1 EVAGRIPEAHLWRQ
15 GDREVLEGHSK
26 LNFEEPQ
33 YQADGTTKMVLASKI
48 PMKDK
53 SGNIIGILGIYTDI
67 SDRKLAEQREKK
79 AIEETIEA
87 KKQNEIMQNQVH
99 LFKQLSGTVAHEL
112 FTPLRG
118 VKAGFN
124 FITKQVAKLTE
135 AYQEGLSAGILKEK
149 ISEKA
154 MRNLDKSLSNITKE
168 IDYSFLFI
176 EMLLANIRSEKF
188 TGEPLKNC
196 FIADAVDEALMRYP
210 LNDTQKQKISTNL
223 AYNFIYAGSQ
233 QLLIHVLFNLLK
245 NALYYVAK
253 ARKGEITLW
262 TVEKEKVNEL
272 HFKDTGE
279 GISAEVLPHIFEQFF
294 SKTLHGTG
302 VGLTYCNMVMQS
314 FGGSIDCQSIEGE
327 YTEFILKFPK
337 VTA

>member
-1 EVAGRIPEAHLWRQ
+1 MLWKDINSIYLGCNNLFAKAAGFTSAEKIVGKTDYDLAWGKTEADLFRQ

-53 SGNIIGILGIYTDI
+53 HGNIIGILGIYTDI

-87 KKQNEIMQNQVH
+87 KKQIIAHMEKKVH

-124 FITKQVAKLTE
+124 FIKKQVSKLTQ

-154 MRNLDKSLSNITKE
+154 IRNLDKSLDNITKE
-168 IDYSFLFI
+168 IDYSFLFV

-188 TGEPLKNC
+188 TGEPLKNHL
-196 FIADAVDEALMRYP
+196 IADAVDEALKRYP
-210 LNDTQKQKISTNL
+210 LNDTQKQKISINL
-223 AYNFIYAGSQ
+223 SHNFTYGGSQ
-233 QLLIHVLFNLLK
+233 QLLTHV
-245 NALYYVAK
+245 
-253 ARKGEITLW
+253 
-262 TVEKEKVNEL
+262 
-272 HFKDTGE
+272 
-279 GISAEVLPHIFEQFF
+279 
-294 SKTLHGTG
+294 
-302 VGLTYCNMVMQS
+302 
-314 FGGSIDCQSIEGE
+314 
-327 YTEFILKFPK
+327 
-337 VTA
+337 